1 MKALSILAIILTI
14 TSCSFSPQG
23 LKFPLG
29 TWQLVEWQTFSGD
42 SVTELFP
49 GEWTGSDVVIIGER
63 HIFSVG
69 TFKNDTS
76 IFNNYVGVSYTLDG
90 NHLEETIMYFPN
102 PDFIGQ
108 KVKQILE
115 MRGDTLYKS
124 YPCDDNWVLNKSSY
138 NVEKYVRMK

>member
-1 MKALSILAIILTI
+1 MKALITLGIILTI
-14 TSCSFSPQG
+14 TSCSFAPQE

-29 TWQLVEWQTFSGD
+29 TWQLVQWQQFSGD
-42 SVTELFP
+42 SVTEIFP
-49 GEWTGSDVVIIGER
+49 GQWTGSDIVMIGER

-69 TFKNDTS
+69 TFKNDTAV
-76 IFNNYVGVSYTLDG
+76 FNNYVGVSYTLDG
-90 NHLEETIMYFPN
+90 NRLEETILYFPY
-102 PDFIGQ
+102 PDNIGQ